1 MEAALEFL
9 ISIPIISGVINAV
22 NTLNPYTLHVADLQP
37 AYHLS
42 TWNIFLCLA
51 MLLRA

>member
-22 NTLNPYTLHVADLQP
+22 NAPNPHTLHVADLQP

-42 TWNIFLCLA
+42 T
-51 MLLRA
+51 